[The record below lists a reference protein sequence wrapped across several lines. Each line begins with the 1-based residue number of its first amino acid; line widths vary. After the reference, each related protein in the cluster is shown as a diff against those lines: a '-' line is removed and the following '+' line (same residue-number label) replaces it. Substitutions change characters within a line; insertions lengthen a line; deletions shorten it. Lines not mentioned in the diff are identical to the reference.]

1 MYSTG
6 SNKNY
11 RNIHWPGQKAV
22 IAGAFVLGLSVGTG
36 GTATLEY
43 IKERGWKGYSFNNY
57 RPITA
62 SSKLFEM
69 RSPADD
75 LAQIRNVLHPAIT
88 DLASALGVSRQAVY
102 TWQAGNAIAPE
113 NAARLADLAQ
123 AADVFAKEG
132 LTTTAQM
139 LKRRIS
145 KGKNLFEIV
154 RDGGSAQTAAHTLIE
169 ILRREDSQRKL
180 LQANLGNKPRISRDS
195 YNDLGTPVF
204 NDKVDV

>member
-6 SNKNY
+6 SDKNY
-11 RNIHWPGQKAV
+11 WKIRWPGQKTV
-22 IAGAFVLGLSVGTG
+22 IAGALAFGLSVGTG
-36 GTATLEY
+36 GSATLDY
-43 IKERGWKGYSFNNY
+43 IKERGSKGYSFVNY
-57 RPITA
+57 CPITA
-62 SSKLFEM
+62 SSKLFGT

-75 LAQIRNVLHPAIT
+75 LAQIRNVLHPAMT

-139 LKRRIS
+139 LKRCIS

-180 LQANLGNKPRISRDS
+180 LQAKLGNRPRLSRDS
-195 YNDLGTPVF
+195 YDDLGTPVF
-204 NDKVDV
+204 KDKGDV